1 MKTISVF
8 LALAMSS
15 APAPADN
22 YYSWFS
28 PEIADNILTAI
39 INDEYYTHLDF
50 NGDNKLTIADAVG
63 VLCRYNSN
71 ITYGNK
77 LTVDKEVV
85 ESIITENYNIDCIY
99 WEFDFVN
106 NEPCRQYELTVDEIT
121 TANIYLEFADN
132 TIDNVI
138 IEINPFEEKVS
149 VLS

>member
-50 NGDNKLTIADAVG
+50 NGDNELTIADAVG
-63 VLCRYNSN
+63 VLCRYNNN

-106 NEPCRQYELTVDEIT
+106 NELCRQYELTVDEIT

-132 TIDNVI
+132 TIGNVI

>member
-50 NGDNKLTIADAVG
+50 NGDNELTIADAVG
-63 VLCRYNSN
+63 VLYRYNSN
-71 ITYGNK
+71 VTYGNK

-106 NEPCRQYELTVDEIT
+106 NEPCRQYELAVDEIT

-138 IEINPFEEKVS
+138 IEINPFEEKIS